1 MVVALVPRW
10 RPCVGGLPVE
20 RRETEADT
28 PAHALRAPWQ
38 VGFFDVFEMAPNEC
52 NALPMSQAQVS
63 PNAPVNLCVSWNR
76 IGELSRY
83 PLFDIG

>member
-1 MVVALVPRW
+1 MS
-10 RPCVGGLPVE
+10 
-20 RRETEADT
+20 
-28 PAHALRAPWQ
+28 
-38 VGFFDVFEMAPNEC
+38 EMAPSEC